1 MILALSGGVGGAK
14 LVQGLAAHV
23 PADTLAIV
31 VNTGDD
37 IDHFGLHIS
46 PDVDTVMYTLAGLAS
61 LDRGWGL
68 QGETWSAMGMFER
81 YGAETWFNLGDQ
93 DLATNILRT
102 EALRQGHPLS
112 IVTDELRRR
121 LGLAVRIIPMTDDP
135 VTTYVD
141 TPIGKLHFQEYFV
154 RERCTP
160 EVLGIEFRG
169 LSEAHPSPPLQKA
182 LAEADAIIV
191 TPSNPIVSV
200 GPILGVPG
208 VRDALR
214 QSRARR
220 IAVTPLIQGQ
230 AVKGPTVPMMHWAG
244 LEPNA
249 VSVARLY
256 SDFLDTFILD
266 ERDAALRPDIEALGL
281 RVHVADTLM
290 TTAQDKARLAHE
302 ILDLL

>member
-23 PADTLAIV
+23 PADILAIV

-37 IDHFGLHIS
+37 IDHLGLHIS

-61 LDRGWGL
+61 VDRGWGL
-68 QGETWSAMGMFER
+68 DGETWSAMDMFGR
-81 YGAETWFNLGDQ
+81 YGAETWFNLGDK

-112 IVTDELRRR
+112 VVTDELRRR
-121 LGLAVRIIPMTDDP
+121 LGVAVRILPMTDDP
-135 VTTYVD
+135 VTTYID

-154 RERCTP
+154 RERCAP

-169 LSEAHPSPPLQKA
+169 LAAAHPSPPLQTA

-214 QSRARR
+214 QSRAHR
-220 IAVTPLIQGQ
+220 IAVTPLIEGQ
-230 AVKGPTVPMMHWAG
+230 AVKGPTVPMMRWAG
-244 LEPNA
+244 LAPNA

-281 RVHVADTLM
+281 RVHVTDTLM
-290 TTAQDKARLAHE
+290 TTAEDKARLARE